1 MSLEEIEKGGFPYFM
16 LKEIFEQPKTISDS
30 LRDHKLESMFWGKVG
45 QLA

>member
-1 MSLEEIEKGGFPYFM
+1 MIVNDFTEVL
-16 LKEIFEQPKTISDS
+16 KTIEYTPSMEALQGMTVDS